1 MGAGFVSGVLNLVS
15 VGPGTS
21 DLIVPRA
28 REALANS
35 EVIIGYELYLRW
47 IAPWLEGK
55 EIHTPPLTQER
66 ERALL
71 AIETARGGARVAL
84 ISSGDIGIYAMA
96 ALAFEEMREED
107 TYAVNVVP
115 GITAANACA
124 SLLGSP
130 LSHDFATLS
139 LSNLM
144 CPWEWIEHRARH
156 IAAADLA
163 CVLYNVQ
170 SNARVE
176 GVYRTLEILLEHK
189 SPETLCGVIRNAYRP
204 EQAVAIHRLGE
215 LSALRFDML
224 TTIVVGNRFTRRKR
238 EWIFTPRGYN
248 DWVGD
253 EEAQGRSANAT
264 ATATATGTGTEIATA
279 AFGPASATGVAAAA
293 RGPVPAVATAPVPSK
308 SAPELPRNAVWLF
321 SGTGDGNALA
331 RALADRQGPIVVS
344 TASEY
349 GGEIAREDCPGV
361 TVWAGRQGVEARR
374 RALLASQARAIVD
387 ATHPFAQQMS
397 EQLIGLSKELSIP
410 YLRYER
416 PSAFDAR
423 SALGAPDAVDI
434 RDALDP
440 QRALNIR
447 GAMGSL
453 CDSVADAAQ
462 RAIGIGQRIFLATG
476 SKDLATFLNAPGA
489 GQREW
494 FVRITP
500 EPALVRRA
508 IDLGIPRDHILAMQG
523 PFSEEFNT
531 ALWRDQRIDCVVTK
545 DSGEAGGFSAKARA
559 AAALKIPLL
568 VIRRP
573 QVAYPNIATSFEAV
587 GEQLQSLGLGRAPA
601 SAVL

>member
-1 MGAGFVSGVLNLVS
+1 MSGVLNLVS

-35 EVIIGYELYLRW
+35 EVIVGYELYLRW

-71 AIETARGGARVAL
+71 AIEKARGGARVAL

-96 ALAFEEMREED
+96 ALAFEEMREDD

-176 GVYRTLEILLEHK
+176 GVYRILEILLEHK
-189 SPETLCGVIRNAYRP
+189 SSETLCGVIRNAYRP

-253 EEAQGRSANAT
+253 E
-264 ATATATGTGTEIATA
+264 A
-279 AFGPASATGVAAAA
+279 APGGA
-293 RGPVPAVATAPVPSK
+293 
-308 SAPELPRNAVWLF
+308 APELPRNAVWVF

-331 RALADRQGPIVVS
+331 RALVDRQGPIVVS

-374 RALLASQARAIVD
+374 RALLGSRARAIVD
-387 ATHPFAQQMS
+387 ATHPFAQQIS
-397 EQLIGLSKELSIP
+397 EQLIGLSKELGIP

-416 PSAFDAR
+416 PSAFDAGR
-423 SALGAPDAVDI
+423 AFDTRGALATSDAVDTQN
-434 RDALDP
+434 AV
-440 QRALNIR
+440 NIT
-447 GAMGSL
+447 GGLGSL
-453 CDSVADAAQ
+453 CDSMADAAEQ
-462 RAIGIGQRIFLATG
+462 AIATGRRIFLATG
-476 SKDLATFLNAPGA
+476 SKDLATFLNAPNA

-523 PFSEEFNT
+523 PFSEAFNI

-559 AAALKIPLL
+559 AAALKLPLL

-573 QVAYPNIATSFEAV
+573 QVAYPSIATSLEAV
-587 GEQLQSLGLGRAPA
+587 SEQLQSLGLGRARA

>member
-1 MGAGFVSGVLNLVS
+1 VLNLVS

-35 EVIIGYELYLRW
+35 DVIVGYELYLRW

-55 EIHTPPLTQER
+55 QIHTPPLTQER

-71 AIETARGGARVAL
+71 AIEKARAGERVAL
-84 ISSGDIGIYAMA
+84 ISSGDIGVYAMA
-96 ALAFEEMREED
+96 ALAFEEMREDD

-144 CPWEWIEHRARH
+144 CPWEWIELRARH

-176 GVYRTLEILLEHK
+176 GVYRILEILLEHK
-189 SPETLCGVIRNAYRP
+189 SPDTLCGVIRNAYRP
-204 EQAVAIHRLGE
+204 DQAVAIHRLGE

-238 EWIFTPRGYN
+238 GWIFTPRGYN
-248 DWVGD
+248 DWAKEGASAGAPGEAGVGSVGGPGSSAAVGSIGAVRSD
-253 EEAQGRSANAT
+253 VGGGGRV
-264 ATATATGTGTEIATA
+264 GTWSGA
-279 AFGPASATGVAAAA
+279 AVWSDVGIESGLRPGPAL
-293 RGPVPAVATAPVPSK
+293 
-308 SAPELPRNAVWLF
+308 PENAVWVF
-321 SGTGDGNALA
+321 SGTSDGNALV
-331 RALADRQGPIVVS
+331 RALANRQDPIVVS

-349 GGEIAREDCPGV
+349 GGEVAREDCPGV
-361 TVWAGRQGVEARR
+361 TIWAGRQGVEARR
-374 RALLASQARAIVD
+374 RALLGSHARAIVD
-387 ATHPFAQQMS
+387 ATHPYAVLMS
-397 EQLIGLSKELSIP
+397 EQLTGLSRELDIP

-416 PSAFDAR
+416 PST
-423 SALGAPDAVDI
+423 
-434 RDALDP
+434 LDP
-440 QRALNIR
+440 ETTL
-447 GAMGSL
+447 L
-453 CDSVADAAQ
+453 CNSVEEAAQ
-462 RAIGIGQRIFLATG
+462 RAIATGRRIFLATG
-476 SKDLATFLNAPGA
+476 SKDLATFLNAPSA
-489 GQREW
+489 GSRAW
-494 FVRITP
+494 FVRMTP
-500 EPALVRRA
+500 EPALIRRA
-508 IDLGIPRDHILAMQG
+508 IDLGIPREHILAMRG
-523 PFSEEFNT
+523 PFSEAFNT

-545 DSGEAGGFSAKARA
+545 DSGEAGGFSAKVRA
-559 AAALKIPLL
+559 AAALDIPLI

-573 QVAYPNIATSFEAV
+573 QIAYPRLATSFEAV
-587 GEQLQSLGLGRAPA
+587 GEQLALLGVTPA
-601 SAVL
+601 AAGVVL